1 MDKGDKI
8 RFKEEKQSYT
18 VRAVGDTYAVC
29 TKPFNARKTVLYTIV
44 DLQSG
49 IRGTEN
55 LIFGFGA
62 ETDGQC
68 DEMLKRLESGETE
81 ISHRNR
87 IPSLFVTLASQLK
100 TNNMNNYKTIREF
113 ILKYL
118 EPKGKYNGVTAHELT
133 MALMGELGLEDSI
146 AVRGFN
152 HGMGERED
160 FTTDPGEV
168 FEGKT
173 A

>member
-1 MDKGDKI
+1 
-8 RFKEEKQSYT
+8 
-18 VRAVGDTYAVC
+18 
-29 TKPFNARKTVLYTIV
+29 
-44 DLQSG
+44 
-49 IRGTEN
+49 
-55 LIFGFGA
+55 
-62 ETDGQC
+62 
-68 DEMLKRLESGETE
+68 
-81 ISHRNR
+81 
-87 IPSLFVTLASQLK
+87 
-100 TNNMNNYKTIREF
+100 MNNYKTIREF

-152 HGMGERED
+152 YGMGERED